1 MKEYNVLNSKQR
13 IQWLDIAKGIAII
26 CTIIGHT
33 VAFGSQTRNLI
44 FSFHMPL
51 FFLLSGY
58 TIKTISKDKMISA
71 TWKDFKRLIIPFFI
85 MGIINVLLLVVL
97 ENAQFIPSLKL
108 QIKRFMWGNGNDYL
122 GMLCS
127 PPIKM
132 FGVGVI
138 WFLVALF
145 WGKLAYRIFDRMV
158 SKNRII
164 FLLFFSFVG
173 IWISNVA
180 RLPQCIDMIPVI
192 MLFMEG
198 GRIIRE
204 DVNSDSSVW
213 KILGI
218 VSFFAWIYLAWDKG
232 IYIELA
238 TRKYPFTMLSVLI
251 AFLGCICVIQFSQA
265 IEKMKISGFLTF
277 AGRNSLDLLCIHY
290 LDLYFEDVWTINH
303 FGENS
308 TLYFTNEVMS
318 CVARV
323 LMDVLILIVW
333 CAIKK
338 LFFMCFQNKFGL
350 EKKNV

>member
-1 MKEYNVLNSKQR
+1 MKECNILNSKQR
-13 IQWLDIAKGIAII
+13 ILWLDIAKGIAII

-33 VAFGSQTRNLI
+33 VAFGSQIRNLI

-71 TWKDFKRLIIPFFI
+71 TWKDFKRLIIPFFF

-97 ENAQFIPSLKL
+97 KNAHFFPSLKL

-122 GMLCS
+122 GDLCS
-127 PPIKM
+127 PPIMM

-145 WGKLAYRIFDRMV
+145 WGKLAYRIFDRTV
-158 SKNRII
+158 SKNRLI
-164 FLLFFSFVG
+164 FLLFLSFVG

-192 MLFMEG
+192 MLFIEG
-198 GRIIRE
+198 GRIIRD
-204 DVNSDSSVW
+204 DVDTDSNVW
-213 KILGI
+213 KCLGI
-218 VSFFAWIYLAWDKG
+218 ISFFVWIYFAWDKG

-238 TRKYPFTMLSVLI
+238 TRKYPYTMLSVLI
-251 AFLGCICVIQFSQA
+251 AFLGCICVIQLSQA
-265 IEKMKISGFLTF
+265 IENIKIVRLLIYVGKY
-277 AGRNSLDLLCIHY
+277 SLDLLCIHY
-290 LDLYFEDVWTINH
+290 LDVYFKDVWTISH
-303 FGENS
+303 FSENS

-318 CVARV
+318 CAARV
-323 LMDVLILIVW
+323 LIDVLILVVW

-338 LFFMCFQNKFGL
+338 LFFKCFHNKFGL
-350 EKKNV
+350 EKKDV